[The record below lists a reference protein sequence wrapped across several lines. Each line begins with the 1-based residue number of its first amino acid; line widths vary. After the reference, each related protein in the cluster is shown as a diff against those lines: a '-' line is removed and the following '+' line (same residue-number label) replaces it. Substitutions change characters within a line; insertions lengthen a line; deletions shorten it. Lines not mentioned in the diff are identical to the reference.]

1 MQTVTLHDK
10 SFELFIS
17 EQQIHEAVSAL
28 AKKVNTD
35 YAGKNPLFLGI
46 LNGSFLFAADLF
58 RQIDG
63 KAEIS
68 FLKMSSYQGTS
79 TTGKINQLIGFNE
92 DITNRH
98 IIVVEDIVD
107 TGITLEKII
116 NDLQT
121 KKPESIAIATLL
133 FKPAAYQKSIP
144 VNYVGLEVAN
154 DFLVGYGLDYDGL
167 GRNLKE
173 IYKLKL

>member
-10 SFELFIS
+10 TFELFIA
-17 EQQIHEAVSAL
+17 ENAIQQAIANL
-28 AKKVNTD
+28 ARQINKAYVGKK
-35 YAGKNPLFLGI
+35 PLFLGI

-58 RQIDG
+58 RQIEG
-63 KAEIS
+63 NAEIS
-68 FLKMSSYQGTS
+68 FLKMASYQGTA
-79 TTGKINQLIGFNE
+79 TTGKISELIGLNE
-92 DITNRH
+92 DISDRH
-98 IIVVEDIVD
+98 VIVIEDIVD

-116 NDLQT
+116 VDLQT
-121 KKPESIAIATLL
+121 KQPASIAIATLL

-144 VNYVGLEVAN
+144 VNFIGMEVAN

-173 IYKLKL
+173 IYRLKL